1 MSQLAFIMLLYPFF
15 GVTEVVVTL
24 NLLLNVEKMAK
35 EMVLDSKTL
44 ENVSLMNGTEGNNR
58 AGDAVPILRREL

>member
-44 ENVSLMNGTEGNNR
+44 ENVSLMNGT
-58 AGDAVPILRREL
+58 